1 MDEEEEAAPTPL
13 TSHAS
18 QATQSLSAHSS
29 DPLMQR
35 NKKDLG
41 VLSVQTRLKLQRNQ
55 SIGERKEDTTY
66 NFLHVESLRNEN
78 LILVGLNELVFY
90 SVKDAEARNFIRTGP
105 NVTQDGHANVLDTIH
120 ENIHQQYTGK

>member
-66 NFLHVESLRNEN
+66 N
-78 LILVGLNELVFY
+78 
-90 SVKDAEARNFIRTGP
+90 
-105 NVTQDGHANVLDTIH
+105 
-120 ENIHQQYTGK
+120 